1 MPSRNVQA
9 SSTAFSLTSFPV
21 MGGVSRYLKKRGFLV
36 VSIDITDDPR
46 LDVLDPAVVAVL
58 VGWIKS
64 KCVLG
69 VWLATPAPHGVVLDM
84 VQSTL
89 TAAQFDRR
97 IAHTVSRI

>member
-1 MPSRNVQA
+1 
-9 SSTAFSLTSFPV
+9 
-21 MGGVSRYLKKRGFLV
+21 MGGVSHYLKKRGFLV

-69 VWLATPAPHGVVLDM
+69 VWLATPLHLM
-84 VQSTL
+84 ESC
-89 TAAQFDRR
+89 
-97 IAHTVSRI
+97 